1 MSVSFE
7 AVNLIDEKQD
17 MWNDIY
23 TPSPYENLSSG
34 RQFLVGVRGTF

>member
-7 AVNLIDEKQD
+7 AVNLTDEKQD

-23 TPSPYENLSSG
+23 TPRPYENLSSG
-34 RQFLVGVRGTF
+34 RQFLVGLRGIF